1 MRDMVP
7 YMEHYENSP
16 STLAASLHSLG
27 MRVAKLR
34 LSRNLTQAHVA
45 RESGA
50 SISSVKRLEAG
61 ENTSLETLLRVLS
74 VLGLDGRLLEC
85 LPDPDIRPV
94 ERVRHGN
101 RERRRARE
109 QGATTAKATD
119 WAWGEEEDA

>member
-1 MRDMVP
+1 
-7 YMEHYENSP
+7 MEYFENAS
-16 STLAASLHSLG
+16 STLAASLRSLG

-74 VLGLDGRLLEC
+74 VLGLEERLLEC
-85 LPDPDIRPV
+85 LPDPDIRPA

-101 RERRRARE
+101 RERRRARG
-109 QGATTAKATD
+109 QSTTTAKATD